1 MATWSHL
8 PGVLL
13 RGISWLLQG
22 KEKGPK
28 HSVQSGGPWGGTS
41 LAAGSCCSSCLACVA
56 TWSHLPGVLL
66 KGFSWL
72 LQGKGRGPKHCLYNM
87 VVLGVAQGWQVG
99 PAALLIYLVLCSYMI
114 ALLGCFSWL
123 MQKKGRGPKQ
133 CLYKIMAIG
142 LAQGWRCSSY
152 LPCVA
157 TWSHLPGV
165 LLRGFFLLLQGRG
178 KGPKHCLYKMVLL
191 LFLSTLCRYMAAS
204 SRGFVEGLLL
214 AAARKGKGTK
224 ALPVQNGPAALPV
237 YLVSLHGRIFPSF
250 VGVLLLAAVRK
261 GKGPKQHCWRWNP
274 GGSRCFETSRFSSLW
289 GLAANV
295 LVYRRVRLPW
305 KPGHKVY

>member
-72 LQGKGRGPKHCLYNM
+72 LQGKGKGPKHCLCNM

-204 SRGFVEGLLL
+204 S
-214 AAARKGKGTK
+214 
-224 ALPVQNGPAALPV
+224 Q
-237 YLVSLHGRIFPSF
+237 
-250 VGVLLLAAVRK
+250 VLL
-261 GKGPKQHCWRWNP
+261 G
-274 GGSRCFETSRFSSLW
+274 CFSWL
-289 GLAANV
+289 L
-295 LVYRRVRLPW
+295 
-305 KPGHKVY
+305 